1 MIEETITQGSVFTQI
16 SVLLIISV
24 VGGYI
29 GMLMRQPLV
38 VSFILVGI
46 FVGPSF
52 LNIAQASEH
61 IDLLAHLGISLLL
74 FVVGLKLDLHLIRT
88 MGKVAAMTGLG
99 QVTFT
104 SVVGFG
110 LCHLIG
116 YSMVESTYIAI
127 ALTFSSTIIIVKLL
141 SDKGEADSLYGRVAL
156 GMLIVQDLVVVVVM
170 IALSA
175 FSGVGERSIGAEL
188 VYVAIKGII
197 LLGGLG
203 LFMRFVVNGLLD
215 KLAHSQELLVL
226 FAISWAVALSA
237 LCDWLGFSKE
247 LGAFLAGMTLASS
260 QYREIMGANLK
271 GLRDFMLLF
280 FFIGLGSQ
288 IIIQELGAHMLPAV
302 LLSLFVLIGNPIII
316 MLIMKR
322 MGYRMRTSFMTGMTV
337 AQISEFS
344 LIFMALGLQ
353 LGHVESE
360 IMGLVTLVG
369 LITIAISTYMILYS
383 NELYDFMDPWLSY
396 FDKKT
401 PQSEPGSGGDDSE
414 DGVYDVIIF
423 GLGRY
428 GSNIARGLRQNGV
441 TVLGV
446 DFDPDL
452 VRQWQ
457 KKGHAACYGDAN
469 DLHFPESLPLGT
481 AKWVI
486 SALPPP
492 RSTMT
497 EGNLQITLLHALRE
511 HNYAGK
517 VAVTAHTPSSVS
529 ALKRAGA
536 NLVLLP
542 FHDAA
547 ASAVN
552 AVISAVERK
561 DIRQGA
567 LPL

>member
-1 MIEETITQGSVFTQI
+1 MEEALVHGSVFFEISILLVI
-16 SVLLIISV
+16 SVI
-24 VGGYI
+24 GGYL

-38 VSFILVGI
+38 VSFIIVGI

-61 IDLLAHLGISLLL
+61 IDLLAHLGIALLL
-74 FVVGLKLDLHLIRT
+74 FVVGLKLDLQLIRT

-104 SVVGFG
+104 SVFGFI
-110 LCHLIG
+110 LCYFIG
-116 YSMVESTYIAI
+116 YTLVESLYIAI

-170 IALSA
+170 IGLSA
-175 FSGVGERSIGAEL
+175 FSDVGGDRSFGAEL
-188 VYVAIKGII
+188 LVVAGKGIV
-197 LLGGLG
+197 LLGGLA
-203 LFMRFVVNGLLD
+203 LFMRFVVNRLLN
-215 KLAHSQELLVL
+215 KLARSQELLVL

-237 LCDWLGFSKE
+237 LCDWFGFSKE

-260 QYREIMGANLK
+260 QYREIMGSNLK

-288 IIIQELGAHMLPAV
+288 IVLQELGMHMLPAV
-302 LLSLFVLIGNPIII
+302 VLSLFVLIGNPIII
-316 MLIMKR
+316 ILIMKR

-353 LGHVESE
+353 LGHVESQ

-383 NELYDFMDPWLSY
+383 SELYDFMDPWLSR
-396 FDKKT
+396 FDKT
-401 PQSEPGSGGDDSE
+401 SGLSEPGSGDDSSSE
-414 DGVYDVIIF
+414 GHYDVIIF

-452 VRQWQ
+452 VQQW
-457 KKGHAACYGDAN
+457 KTKGHAACYGDAN
-469 DLHFPESLPLGT
+469 DTHFPETLPLST

-492 RSTMT
+492 RSSVM
-497 EGNLQITLLHALRE
+497 EGNLQITLLHALRG
-511 HNYAGK
+511 HDYQGK
-517 VAVTAHTPSSVS
+517 IAVTAHTPSTVS
-529 ALKRAGA
+529 SLKRAGA

-561 DIRQGA
+561 DQRQGN
-567 LPL
+567 LL